1 MEAIQQF
8 SAIAGVLILLF
19 ATLWWLRRRG
29 FAALKMGSRPAG
41 RKLECLE
48 RLALGPQQSLHLVRL
63 GGKAL
68 LLASSPAGCSLVTT
82 VEYTEIEADR

>member
-8 SAIAGVLILLF
+8 SAVAGVLILLF

-29 FAALKMGSRPAG
+29 FAVLKLGSRPDG
-41 RKLECLE
+41 RKLESLE

-63 GGKAL
+63 GGKVL
-68 LLASSPAGCSLVTT
+68 LLASSPSGCSLVTT
-82 VEYTEIEADR
+82 VEYTEIEPAR